1 VFYDVRAAEA
11 ARHALNKSDNSEK
24 RSKMERSYLGGTNW
38 YTIRPYFAHLFNFLV
53 FFYWKTGRETPVV
66 QKTLLNNK
74 KIKKT
79 NYKADYRPRE
89 GKEKKQRYLYKL
101 MRLQN

>member
-11 ARHALNKSDNSEK
+11 ARHALNRSDNSEK

-74 KIKKT
+74 K
-79 NYKADYRPRE
+79 NQE
-89 GKEKKQRYLYKL
+89 
-101 MRLQN
+101 N